1 MHHLPEEFQNCMRSE
16 TNYMKSADQE
26 KSKPHHR
33 EKRRE
38 RSTSPTYD
46 HHRRR
51 SSPSDDDDLS
61 HIYPVKSMIS
71 QVAHEH
77 EDDPEIY
84 NGEGEDYI
92 SDTLVTSFSLSF

>member
-1 MHHLPEEFQNCMRSE
+1 
-16 TNYMKSADQE
+16 MKSADQE

-61 HIYPVKSMIS
+61 HIYPVKNMIS

-92 SDTLVTSFSLSF
+92 SDTLVTSFFFIVLKSFFVVAIVVA